1 MSLLQIY
8 EGWKNKLIPSKLL
21 KEQIKTVS
29 DERMEI
35 CDRCPFHSENRKLRD
50 KKFSTIRPD
59 VHCTSCGCTLSA
71 KTACLS
77 CSCPKNFWM
86 PVLSEEQENNINED
100 NEE

>member
-8 EGWKNKLIPSKLL
+8 EGWRNKLIPSKLL
-21 KEQIKTVS
+21 KEQIKEVS
-29 DERMEI
+29 QDRMDI
-35 CDRCPFHSENRKLRD
+35 CNRCPLNSENRKVND
-50 KKFSTIRPD
+50 KTFNTIRPD